1 MHKDK
6 AEETVASQSD
16 FILHLTCAF
25 AEVVVICFGCSHIK
39 VFFFFSFL
47 FQAAVKLKGIC
58 LMPGFQIIIDCHNH
72 CVKRSND

>member
-25 AEVVVICFGCSHIK
+25 AEVVVICFGYSRINI
-39 VFFFFSFL
+39 FFFFFL

-58 LMPGFQIIIDCHNH
+58 LMSVFQIIIDCHNH

>member
-25 AEVVVICFGCSHIK
+25 AEVVVICFGYSRIK
-39 VFFFFSFL
+39 VFFL
-47 FQAAVKLKGIC
+47 FQAAIKLKGIC

>member
-25 AEVVVICFGCSHIK
+25 AEVVVICFGYSHIK
-39 VFFFFSFL
+39 AFFL
-47 FQAAVKLKGIC
+47 FQAAIKLKGIC